1 MSERM
6 TDMTRDALAAYELS
20 RMLAKHLTGRSVE
33 VQGAAL
39 ADLLA
44 IWLAGHVN
52 SDDPDHSDDIRE
64 ALLEAHINAVRALIQ
79 IAYEGKVKPRL
90 PRGQRR

>member
-1 MSERM
+1 M
-6 TDMTRDALAAYELS
+6 TDIQRAAREVYELS
-20 RMLAKHLTGRSVE
+20 RMLARHLTGRSVE

-64 ALLEAHINAVRALIQ
+64 ALLEAHIKAVRALIP
-79 IAYEGKVKPRL
+79 IAYEDKVRPRL
-90 PRGQRR
+90 AAGQRR